1 MFSQTPAVMLLQLSA
16 QHIVI
21 LLVIIILLFGAS
33 KLPSLARNLGKSAKI
48 FRDEVKSMNDD
59 SNETPS
65 ELESSRSED
74 SVNNGS
80 RPHADSTQSARDT
93 DK

>member
-21 LLVIIILLFGAS
+21 LLAIIILLFGAS

-59 SNETPS
+59 SPQTPS

-74 SVNNGS
+74 ATDKAP
-80 RPHADSTQSARDT
+80 RPHADSTQSVRDT

>member
-1 MFSQTPAVMLLQLSA
+1 MLLQLSA

-65 ELESSRSED
+65 ELEPSRSED

>member
-74 SVNNGS
+74 SVTNGS
-80 RPHADSTQSARDT
+80 RPHADSAQSARDT

>member
-1 MFSQTPAVMLLQLSA
+1 MRPEPS
-16 QHIVI
+16 HIII

-59 SNETPS
+59 SNETPA

-74 SVNNGS
+74 ATDKAARSHV
-80 RPHADSTQSARDT
+80 DSTQSVRDT